1 MLSELESL
9 DKNEVT
15 SIDEFELLMYILK
28 FSAPLIPESMMH
40 VINLNLHTIVFPND
54 FRTCKITL
62 LDKNRKKMNFNN
74 YRYRPISVLPYE

>member
-1 MLSELESL
+1 VLSELESL